1 MTPIPLPAR
10 LAVTWLAI
18 FPLVAIAQAILQPLL
33 AGWPPLLV
41 TAAVMTVVVPIAVT
55 WAVPALSRAY
65 VSLASRRS
73 RDRKGA

>member
-41 TAAVMTVVVPIAVT
+41 TAVVMTAVVPIAVM

-65 VSLASRRS
+65 VALTGRRS
-73 RDRKGA
+73 RDRKSA